1 MRMKTG
7 YVCILLVAVLLSPSA
22 LSSMPF
28 DPECRKY
35 FDPGPGEKL
44 DQTHEGGLV
53 PSLAAIDYDNDG
65 DLDFLE
71 GGDIS
76 IYMVTNKGGKFEKTI
91 LYSSFGEEEPLVVM
105 GRFAVADFNNDGYQ
119 DFILSDIG
127 GRVWIWINEGSEKDK
142 PNFSYY
148 VYADF
153 GQCAF
158 GLDSAD
164 FDDDGLVDFV
174 VSHETLPAE
183 YITISIF
190 YNRGNL
196 TFERKD
202 IYRFNTWDEQI
213 FITDLVA
220 RDYDDDGDI
229 DILFG
234 ASYFEWYGIFSPW
247 PIYVKGQ
254 ILYLENV
261 GNETFAPPRL
271 MAERGKPLRIWLGL
285 WFFFKVQAPLR
296 IKLGLHRIHP
306 SIASADF
313 DMDGDFDFAT
323 IDQSGKVELFLND
336 GSANF
341 TSVGIIHRYGYGGT
355 GGNLDAAD
363 FDVDGDADLLIS
375 ILDYY
380 GCDFGWVYL
389 KRNLCVS

>member
-1 MRMKTG
+1 MKTG

-65 DLDFLE
+65 DVDFLE

-76 IYMVTNKGGKFEKTI
+76 IYMVTNKGDKFEKSI
-91 LYSSFGEEEPLVVM
+91 LYSSIGEEEPLVVT

-142 PNFSYY
+142 PNF

-158 GLDSAD
+158 GLDAAD
-164 FDDDGLVDFV
+164 FNHDGLVDFV
-174 VSHETLPAE
+174 VSHVTLPAE

-202 IYRFNTWDEQI
+202 IYRFNVLDEQI
-213 FITDLVA
+213 SIQDLVA
-220 RDYDDDGDI
+220 RDFDNDRDI

-234 ASYFEWYGIFSPW
+234 ASYFKWYGIFSPW

-254 ILYLENV
+254 IFYLENV
-261 GNETFAPPRL
+261 G
-271 MAERGKPLRIWLGL
+271 K
-285 WFFFKVQAPLR
+285 
-296 IKLGLHRIHP
+296 
-306 SIASADF
+306 
-313 DMDGDFDFAT
+313 
-323 IDQSGKVELFLND
+323 
-336 GSANF
+336 
-341 TSVGIIHRYGYGGT
+341 
-355 GGNLDAAD
+355 
-363 FDVDGDADLLIS
+363 
-375 ILDYY
+375 
-380 GCDFGWVYL
+380 
-389 KRNLCVS
+389 